1 MKKVLI
7 LDNIRSV
14 YNVGSMFRTSNALG
28 IDEIYLCGITPTPL
42 DKKGRERSDFAKVAL
57 GAEKKALWH
66 YEENT
71 VSIIKKLKE
80 EGYLIIAIEQDKK
93 SVDYKSVDIS
103 KYDKVAFL
111 VGPEVTGIDKNV
123 LNECDVIAEI
133 SMLGEKE
140 SLNVTIAMGVALY
153 RILNI

>member
-1 MKKVLI
+1 MRFAALGS
-7 LDNIRSV
+7 RS
-14 YNVGSMFRTSNALG
+14 TSNALG

-111 VGPEVTGIDKNV
+111 VGPEVTAGSDARRFREKSPPID
-123 LNECDVIAEI
+123 LSARRRARFRRPH
-133 SMLGEKE
+133 G
-140 SLNVTIAMGVALY
+140 
-153 RILNI
+153 RP